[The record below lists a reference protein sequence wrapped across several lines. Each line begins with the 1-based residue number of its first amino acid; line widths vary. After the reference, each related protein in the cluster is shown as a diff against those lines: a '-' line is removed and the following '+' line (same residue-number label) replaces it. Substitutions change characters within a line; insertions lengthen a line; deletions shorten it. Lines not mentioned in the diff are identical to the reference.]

1 MHHSYKHISFKLIS
15 ILLFAILLL
24 STIAFTDL
32 NKSYAAQKS
41 NQLEINVKNDKVPQK
56 VQNLAQQQYKG
67 YAQALDKQ
75 KNSQPGDYQLGEA
88 FKIYK
93 FNGEEDNS
101 YYYPVLKDGKIIYT
115 LTVSPKSEDDL
126 KQSKENANYSVKI
139 SNFIAKDLD
148 AIKDKHTNITILTD
162 EKGFYF
168 EENGQVK
175 LIKATPLPTNI
186 KDKENNQHMSSHL
199 KQQLKATSEPTKIN
213 ENQAAEADQDNQV
226 QYENTLKNFKIRE
239 QQFDNSW
246 CAGFSMAALLN
257 ATKNTDKYNAHD
269 IMRTLYPNVS
279 EEELPQ
285 FSTNP
290 QQMIKY
296 GNSQGR
302 DIQHQS
308 GMTSYNQVDQLTKDN
323 KGAMI
328 LAHSVENN
336 PNDPHLG
343 HAMAVV
349 GNAKINNEEKLIF
362 WNPWDTD
369 LSIQDADSNLLHLSF
384 NRDYTWDDTMI
395 GY

>member
-75 KNSQPGDYQLGEA
+75 KNSQTGDYQLGEA

-101 YYYPVLKDGKIIYT
+101 YYYPVLKDGKLIYT
-115 LTVSPKSEDDL
+115 LTISPKNEADL

-139 SNFIAKDLD
+139 SNFIAKDLEE
-148 AIKDKHTNITILTD
+148 IKDKHTNITILTD

-168 EENGQVK
+168 EENGQVR
-175 LIKATPLPTNI
+175 LVKATPLPTNI
-186 KDKENNQHMSSHL
+186 KNKENSQHMSSHL

-213 ENQAAEADQDNQV
+213 ENQAAEANQDNQV

-257 ATKNTDKYNAHD
+257 ATKNTDKYKAYD
-269 IMRTLYPNVS
+269 IMRTLYPDVS

-285 FSTNP
+285 YSTNP

-308 GMTSYNQVDQLTKDN
+308 GMPSYNQVDQLTKEN

-349 GNAKINNEEKLIF
+349 GNAKINNEDKLIF

>member
-1 MHHSYKHISFKLIS
+1 MQTTSKYKLFKLLTFS
-15 ILLFAILLL
+15 IIVALLLLL
-24 STIAFTDL
+24 SAITNIKT
-32 NKSYAAQKS
+32 AQANQDS
-41 NQLEINVKNDKVPQK
+41 DQLEINVKSNKVPQK
-56 VQNLAQQQYKG
+56 VEQLAQQQYVG

-75 KNSQPGDYQLGEA
+75 HNKQSGKYQLGEP
-88 FKIYK
+88 FNIYK

-101 YYYPVLKDGKIIYT
+101 YYYPILKDGKIVYT
-115 LTVSPKSEDDL
+115 LTISPKTNSDL
-126 KQSKENANYSVKI
+126 KKSKEDANYSVKI
-139 SNFIAKDLD
+139 SNFIADDLD
-148 AIKDKHTNITILTD
+148 KIKDKNSKITILTD

-168 EENGQVK
+168 EEDGKVK
-175 LIKATPLPTNI
+175 LVKSTPLPTNT
-186 KDKENNQHMSSHL
+186 KEKESSKTVSSTLKKQLNN
-199 KQQLKATSEPTKIN
+199 TSEPTKIKETQYAEN
-213 ENQAAEADQDNQV
+213 ESNNQV
-226 QYENTLKNFKIRE
+226 QYENTLDHFKIRE

-257 ATKNTDKYNAHD
+257 ATKNTDKYNAYD

-279 EEELPQ
+279 EAELPQ
-285 FSTNP
+285 YSTNP
-290 QQMIKY
+290 NQMIRY

-308 GMTSYNQVDQLTKDN
+308 GMPSYNQVDQLTKDN

-343 HAMAVV
+343 HALAVV
-349 GNAKINNEEKLIF
+349 GNAQINNEDKIIY
-362 WNPWDTD
+362 WNPWDTE

>member
-213 ENQAAEADQDNQV
+213 KNQAAEADQDNQV

-308 GMTSYNQVDQLTKDN
+308 GMPSYNQVDQLTKDN

>member
-75 KNSQPGDYQLGEA
+75 KNSQTGDYQLGEA

-115 LTVSPKSEDDL
+115 LTISPKNEADL

-139 SNFIAKDLD
+139 SNFIAKDLEE
-148 AIKDKHTNITILTD
+148 IKDKHTNITILTD

-168 EENGQVK
+168 EENGQVR
-175 LIKATPLPTNI
+175 LVKATPLPTNI
-186 KDKENNQHMSSHL
+186 KNKENSQHMSSHL

-213 ENQAAEADQDNQV
+213 ENQAAEANQDNQV

-290 QQMIKY
+290 HQMIKY

-308 GMTSYNQVDQLTKDN
+308 GMPSYNKIDQLTKDN

-349 GNAKINNEEKLIF
+349 GNAKINNEDKLIF

>member
-162 EKGFYF
+162 EKGFSF

-308 GMTSYNQVDQLTKDN
+308 GMPSYNQVDQLTKDN